1 MAQYGL
7 FSPYEVMNFCLHSI
21 YSFNFI
27 TVSSGRFTQGFT
39 VFILILFTL
48 KTSGDSD
55 QLTST
60 PANLDLL
67 STMIFMFVWF
77 DFYTLLNNFSVMLG
91 WVFLGLT
98 SNKQRTKCLAQGL
111 SAVPPVRLEPATPP
125 SPVKHSLT
133 EPPCSS

>member
-21 YSFNFI
+21 YSFYFI

-39 VFILILFTL
+39 VSILILFTL

-60 PANLDLL
+60 QANLDLL
-67 STMIFMFVWF
+67 STMIFTFVLF
-77 DFYTLLNNFSVMLG
+77 DFLHPSQQFFSHAGM
-91 WVFLGLT
+91 GLPGF
-98 SNKQRTKCLAQGL
+98 NQ
-111 SAVPPVRLEPATPP
+111 
-125 SPVKHSLT
+125 
-133 EPPCSS
+133 